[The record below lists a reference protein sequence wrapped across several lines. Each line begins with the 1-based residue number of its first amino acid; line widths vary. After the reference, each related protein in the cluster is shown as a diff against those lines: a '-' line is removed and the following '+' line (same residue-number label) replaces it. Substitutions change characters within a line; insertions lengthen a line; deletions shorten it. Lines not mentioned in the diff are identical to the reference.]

1 MINHQ
6 AIGLISKLLHHSSH
20 KIVIGALT
28 TLHFLTGTET
38 KREIYSIENC
48 AIVKVLQKSD
58 NVRLKNISLL
68 FLNDKD
74 TDATA

>member
-6 AIGLISKLLHHSSH
+6 AIELISKLLHHSSH

-38 KREIYSIENC
+38 ERDIYSAENC
-48 AIVKVLQKSD
+48 AIVKVLQQSD
-58 NVRLKNISLL
+58 NIRLQNISKL
-68 FLNDKD
+68 FLNDKN
-74 TDATA
+74 AAV